1 MQTVAPFGDAIKL
14 DDLRDIEALAA
25 ENPKTL
31 TVATLRWQL
40 RHRDT
45 NGLAAACVRIG
56 KRLLISKSRYE
67 HWLATRTDAA
77 RAAA

>member
-1 MQTVAPFGDAIKL
+1 MQTTAPHGDAIKL

-31 TVATLRWQL
+31 TVSTLRWQL

-45 NGLAAACVRIG
+45 NGLAAACVRVG

-67 HWLATRTDAA
+67 YWLATQTEAGG
-77 RAAA
+77 AAA

>member
-1 MQTVAPFGDAIKL
+1 MQNHAHIGDAIKL

-31 TVATLRWQL
+31 TVSTLRWQL

-45 NGLAAACVRIG
+45 NGLAAACVRVG

-67 HWLATRTDAA
+67 YWLATQTEAG

>member
-1 MQTVAPFGDAIKL
+1 MQVTDTQSAIEL
-14 DDLRDIEALAA
+14 RDLRDIEALAA
-25 ENPKTL
+25 ERPDVL
-31 TVATLRWQL
+31 SVSTLRWQL

-67 HWLATRTDAA
+67 HWLATRTEAG

>member
-1 MQTVAPFGDAIKL
+1 MQTTSTQVAIEL
-14 DDLRDIEALAA
+14 RDLRAVEALVA
-25 ENPKTL
+25 ERPDVL
-31 TVATLRWQL
+31 SVSTLRWQL

-45 NGLAAACVRIG
+45 NGLAAACVRVG

-67 HWLATRTDAA
+67 HWLATQTDAA

>member
-1 MQTVAPFGDAIKL
+1 MQNHAPIGDAIKL

-31 TVATLRWQL
+31 TVSTLRWQL

-45 NGLAAACVRIG
+45 NGLSAACVRVG

-67 HWLATRTDAA
+67 YWLATQTEAG

>member
-1 MQTVAPFGDAIKL
+1 MQTTAPYGDAIKL

-31 TVATLRWQL
+31 TVSTLRWQL

-45 NGLAAACVRIG
+45 NGLAAACVRVG

-67 HWLATRTDAA
+67 RWLATQTEAG

>member
-1 MQTVAPFGDAIKL
+1 MQTTTPQEATVEL
-14 DDLRDIEALAA
+14 RDLRDIEALAA
-25 ENPKTL
+25 ERPDVL
-31 TVATLRWQL
+31 SVSTLRWQL

-45 NGLAAACVRIG
+45 NGLAAACVRVG

-67 HWLATRTDAA
+67 RWLATQTEAG

>member
-1 MQTVAPFGDAIKL
+1 MQNHAPIGDAIKL

-31 TVATLRWQL
+31 TVSTLRWQL

-45 NGLAAACVRIG
+45 NGLAAACVRVG

-67 HWLATRTDAA
+67 YWLATQTEAG

>member
-1 MQTVAPFGDAIKL
+1 MQTTAPHGDAIKL

-45 NGLAAACVRIG
+45 NGLAVACVRVG

-67 HWLATRTDAA
+67 HWLATRTEAG

>member
-1 MQTVAPFGDAIKL
+1 MQTTAPLGDAIKL

-67 HWLATRTDAA
+67 HWLATQTESV